1 MNKIGSFLKS
11 LKENPGFISVVSSL
25 ISILIG
31 VFLGFILLLVL
42 KPESALNGITNM
54 LLTGVSSLEKIGKVF
69 YTAMPI
75 MLTGLSVAFA
85 FKTGLFNIG
94 AAGQYVVGGFFA
106 IYAGIMWNFPWWA
119 ALIVAMFV
127 GAIWGLVPGIFKALL
142 NVNEVITSIMLNWIG
157 LYFVNVVMS
166 NTKYMQDTP
175 ERTARLALKNP
186 SAVLPKLGLDKLFN
200 SNLVSIGVIIAILF
214 AVIIYII
221 LNKTTFG
228 YELKACG
235 HNKNA
240 SKYAGINDNR
250 NIILSMVIAGALA
263 GLGGGLY
270 YLNGGAQ
277 FTLGKT
283 LPGAGFNGIP
293 VALLA
298 SSNPIGVIF
307 AALFVSYIQVGG
319 EAMQPEYAPEAIT
332 IIISIILYLSAFS
345 LLFKNIIA
353 KYLKKRKTNKEEE
366 KV

>member
-1 MNKIGSFLKS
+1 MNKLGTFMKK
-11 LKENPGFISVVSSL
+11 LKESPSFISVLSSL
-25 ISILIG
+25 ISIVIG
-31 VFLGFILLLVL
+31 VVLGFILLVVL
-42 KPESALNGITNM
+42 KPESALTGISNM
-54 LLTGVSSLEKIGKVF
+54 LTTGISSLEKIGKVL
-69 YTAMPI
+69 YTSMPI

-119 ALIVAMFV
+119 ALLVAMTI
-127 GAIWGLVPGIFKALL
+127 GAIWGLIPGIFKSLL

-157 LYFVNVVMS
+157 LYSVNVIMS
-166 NTKYMQDTP
+166 NTKYIQDTP

-186 SAVLPKLGLDKLFN
+186 SAVLPKLGLDQLFN
-200 SNLVSIGVIIAILF
+200 SNLVSIGVIIAIIV
-214 AVIIYII
+214 AIVIYIV

-250 NIILSMVIAGALA
+250 NIVLSMVIAGALA

-277 FTLGKT
+277 FTLGKI

-307 AALFVSYIQVGG
+307 SSIFVSYIQVGG
-319 EAMQPEYAPEAIT
+319 EAMQPEYAPESIT

-345 LLFKNIIA
+345 LLFKNIISN
-353 KYLKKRKTNKEEE
+353 YLKKRKSNKEEVNE
-366 KV
+366 